1 MTPQEFEAFAED
13 MIHKYG
19 PKSVVEAM
27 KRAKMCLA
35 IGDERNAE
43 IWMVITSRVR
53 ELQRQGQVQH
63 SM

>member
-1 MTPQEFEAFAED
+1 MTQQDFEAFAED

-19 PKSVVEAM
+19 PRSVVETM

-53 ELQRQGQVQH
+53 ELQRQG
-63 SM
+63 